1 MDRGRRPTTLTPTL
15 TMVAF
20 VALTVVVAA
29 CRAGPAASPSAAV
42 ASPTG
47 QPVATPEAT
56 EAASPRP
63 SEPAAAS
70 GTPPV
75 GADSGARQL
84 LMAVV
89 GDAAME
95 IHEVGPGQ
103 SFGDLWDEAFAKR
116 IADQIEIDPSALTV
130 ALARPVAGQEQQFPD
145 GWMVLAVDFP
155 RSNPKGVL
163 GAYLAE
169 RLTRP
174 DTEAS
179 LTHDLDDDARPV
191 MGSDFSV
198 AWTETALIIIGY
210 DKVAYFTDPR
220 ADTAHAEGVV
230 DAVSKAFSALPD
242 RPTAP
247 VPNPGPADEE
257 EAPSAPPDPSMEA
270 VLPTS
275 VAGRPLTVS
284 SAAFV
289 PDDPG
294 DNPGSGL
301 FGDLLPHFDQPG
313 SDAAVAFASAEGVT
327 AFTIAHRLAGRT
339 GDQLLAAA
347 LGELWAN
354 PSGFQLYRSADVDG
368 RHIVYHQDWGFHA
381 QEDVLYFFLYYGGY
395 ECAEDRTG
403 CTFGPDDETERWMS
417 DFVRA
422 IPDPG
427 SGGP

>member
-1 MDRGRRPTTLTPTL
+1 
-15 TMVAF
+15 MVAY

-29 CRAGPAASPSAAV
+29 CRAGPVASPSAAV
-42 ASPTG
+42 DSPTG

-56 EAASPRP
+56 ESASPRP

-75 GADSGARQL
+75 GADSEARQL

-89 GDAAME
+89 GDAPME
-95 IHEVGPGQ
+95 IHEVNPGQ
-103 SFGDLWDEAFAKR
+103 SIGDLWDEAIAKR
-116 IADQIEIDPSALTV
+116 IADQIEIDPSELTLS
-130 ALARPVAGQEQQFPD
+130 LARPIAGQEQQFPD

-155 RSNPKGVL
+155 RSNAKGVL

-174 DTEAS
+174 GTEAS
-179 LTHDLDDDARPV
+179 LAHQLGDDAGRL

-198 AWTETALIIIGY
+198 TWTETALIIMGY
-210 DKVAYFTDPR
+210 DKVAYFIDPE
-220 ADTAHAEGVV
+220 ADTAHAEDVV
-230 DAVSKAFSALPD
+230 DAVSKAFSPLPD
-242 RPTAP
+242 QSAAP
-247 VPNPGPADEE
+247 VPNPGPATE

-270 VLPTS
+270 VFPTS

-301 FGDLLPHFDQPG
+301 FGDLLPHFKQPG

-327 AFTIAHRLAGRT
+327 SLTIAHRLAGRT
-339 GDQLLAAA
+339 GDHLLAAA
-347 LGELWAN
+347 LGELSAN

-368 RHIVYHQDWGFHA
+368 RHLVYHQDWGFYA
-381 QEDVLYFFLYYGGY
+381 QEDVLYFFIYYGGY

-403 CTFGPDDETERWMS
+403 CTFGPDDQTERWMTN
-417 DFVRA
+417 FVRA
-422 IPDPG
+422 IPDPAA
-427 SGGP
+427 SGR